1 MYKILKKKVL
11 TKDVKLFG
19 IEASHITFN
28 AKAGNFVVVIVD
40 EKGERIPLTI
50 YDWDKEKGIVYIIF
64 QEIGTSTKKLG
75 MLEEGDEVF
84 AIAGPFGKHF
94 ESKKYGNIVMIGGGV
109 GVPAIFPI
117 ARELRKQDNKII
129 SITGF
134 RNKDLIIL
142 KDEMES
148 VSDNLII
155 ATNDGS
161 YGIKGLVTDA
171 MQDLINKG
179 DKIDLV
185 IAIGPVIMMKAVSEL
200 TKKYGIKTIVSLNA
214 LMLDA
219 TGMCGICRVN
229 VGGQV
234 KFSCVDGP
242 DFDGH
247 LVDFD
252 QLMSRLAAYKE
263 EEKISLDHF
272 CNLNSGIEKSIKGNK
287 NG

>member
-1 MYKILKKKVL
+1 MYKILKKRIL

-19 IEASHITFN
+19 IEARHITFN
-28 AKAGNFVVVIVD
+28 AKAGNFVVVIAD

-50 YDWDKEKGIVYIIF
+50 YDWDREKEIVYIIF

-75 MLEEGDEVF
+75 MLEEGDEVY

-117 ARELRKQDNKII
+117 ARELKKQDNNII
-129 SITGF
+129 SIIGF
-134 RNKDLIIL
+134 RSKDLIIL
-142 KDEMES
+142 ENEMKS

-171 MQDLINKG
+171 LQDLINKG
-179 DKIDLV
+179 NKIDLV

-214 LMLDA
+214 LMIDA

-229 VGGQV
+229 IGGQV

-263 EEKISLDHF
+263 DEKISLEHF
-272 CNLNSGIEKSIKGNK
+272 CNLTQGIENSIKGNK